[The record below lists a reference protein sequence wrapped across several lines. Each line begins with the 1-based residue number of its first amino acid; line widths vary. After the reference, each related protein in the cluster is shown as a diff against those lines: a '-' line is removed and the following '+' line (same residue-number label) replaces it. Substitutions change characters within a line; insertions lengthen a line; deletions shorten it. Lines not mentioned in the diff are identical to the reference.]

1 MTQLADYRHR
11 APDSFRG
18 PRGDYNGPGNGQDF
32 ATSVTV
38 SQATGTVFVTGQ
50 ATGSAPAST
59 TPRSPTAAE
68 PTFRYMATAFRS

>member
-50 ATGSAPAST
+50 SDGISTGFDYATIAYSG
-59 TPRSPTAAE
+59 
-68 PTFRYMATAFRS
+68 

>member
-1 MTQLADYRHR
+1 MTQFADCRHR

-38 SQATGTVFVTGQ
+38 SQATGRC
-50 ATGSAPAST
+50 S
-59 TPRSPTAAE
+59 
-68 PTFRYMATAFRS
+68 